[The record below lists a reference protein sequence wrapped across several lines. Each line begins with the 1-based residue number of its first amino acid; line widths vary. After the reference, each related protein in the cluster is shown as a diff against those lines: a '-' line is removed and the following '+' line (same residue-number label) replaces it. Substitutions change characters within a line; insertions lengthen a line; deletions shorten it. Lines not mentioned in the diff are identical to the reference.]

1 MKTDWRRFATSAK
14 KSALQFYILDGR
26 FIRIRDRSMDHPTRG
41 MAYPVIDIKARR
53 VVEVEYRPR
62 EQE

>member
-1 MKTDWRRFATSAK
+1 MKADWRRFSTSNK

-26 FIRIRDRSMDHPTRG
+26 FIRIRDRSMDDSEKG
-41 MAYPVIDIKARR
+41 LAYPVIDIKARR
-53 VVEVEYRPR
+53 VVNVEYRPR